1 MAARCRQRTATVGPG
16 SARAARS
23 DAGGFPDARTALSR
37 GPAAPATRRV
47 ELVGAGARH
56 HARAARRR
64 DAAAGRASPGRP
76 AGGLQPVAPQRAAAA
91 HGTAQ
96 EPCRAGGAARAEASR
111 GAGAGGEDPLA
122 HDPRGQHAPAA
133 RRAGRAAVNAPRGRI
148 LLVDDDP
155 SLMRLLVLRLEAEG
169 FEVVT
174 AASGTEALQRLR
186 GRPVELM
193 ISDLR
198 MEGMDGIELF
208 EHVQHYYPGLPVII
222 ITAQGS
228 IPDAVAATQKG
239 VFGFLTKPIEREQ
252 LKSLIER
259 ALSVSAASRPPATQG
274 GWRDHVQSRSQV
286 MERLLQTAQQV
297 ASSNISVL
305 ISGGSGSGKEL
316 LALAIHRSSARCDGP
331 FIPLNCG
338 ALPEALLESEL
349 FGHVKGA
356 FTGAVSDHVGL
367 FRAAEGGT
375 LFLDEIGDMPLA
387 LQVKLLRV
395 LQEKEVRP
403 VGSTRSFGIDVRVLS
418 ATHRDLEQAM
428 KEGSFRQ
435 DLYYRL
441 NVVNLRVPDLRER
454 PEDIALLASHFLRR
468 FAEETG
474 QRSRTLSPEALE
486 VLAGAAWPGNVRQL
500 ENVVHQTLALTR
512 SPVISAAQ
520 IREALAEEA
529 GYLPSFNEARHQFER
544 DYLVKVLRMAGG
556 NVAQAARIA
565 QRNRTDLYKL
575 LQRHELRPERFK
587 SEE

>member
-1 MAARCRQRTATVGPG
+1 MNAT
-16 SARAARS
+16 
-23 DAGGFPDARTALSR
+23 
-37 GPAAPATRRV
+37 
-47 ELVGAGARH
+47 
-56 HARAARRR
+56 
-64 DAAAGRASPGRP
+64 
-76 AGGLQPVAPQRAAAA
+76 
-91 HGTAQ
+91 
-96 EPCRAGGAARAEASR
+96 
-111 GAGAGGEDPLA
+111 
-122 HDPRGQHAPAA
+122 
-133 RRAGRAAVNAPRGRI
+133 RGRI

-395 LQEKEVRP
+395 LQEREVRP
-403 VGSTRSFGIDVRVLS
+403 VGATRAEAVDLRIVS
-418 ATHRDLEQAM
+418 ATHRDLDA
-428 KEGSFRQ
+428 
-435 DLYYRL
+435 
-441 NVVNLRVPDLRER
+441 
-454 PEDIALLASHFLRR
+454 
-468 FAEETG
+468 
-474 QRSRTLSPEALE
+474 
-486 VLAGAAWPGNVRQL
+486 
-500 ENVVHQTLALTR
+500 
-512 SPVISAAQ
+512 
-520 IREALAEEA
+520 ALAA
-529 GYLPSFNEARHQFER
+529 G
-544 DYLVKVLRMAGG
+544 
-556 NVAQAARIA
+556 
-565 QRNRTDLYKL
+565 
-575 LQRHELRPERFK
+575 
-587 SEE
+587 